1 MSAFKQLEQK
11 LAGRKGVT
19 NPAGLAAYIGREKA
33 AKAGQPNAMNV
44 AAANRESLQTVLRKR
59 RGK

>member
-19 NPAGLAAYIGREKA
+19 NPAGLAAYIGNEKA
-33 AKAGQPNAMNV
+33 HAAGQPNAMQQ
-44 AAANRESLQTVLRKR
+44 AAANKESLQSVLRKR